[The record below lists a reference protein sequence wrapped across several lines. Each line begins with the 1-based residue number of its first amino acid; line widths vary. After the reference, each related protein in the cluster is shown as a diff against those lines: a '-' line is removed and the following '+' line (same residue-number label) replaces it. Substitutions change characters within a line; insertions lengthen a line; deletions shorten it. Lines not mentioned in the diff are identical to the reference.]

1 MRRLLN
7 TVYIT
12 NELSYLTLDGEN
24 LVCKIENKEHL
35 RVPFDNIENIV
46 CFNYLGCSPALMG
59 KCVSK
64 GIPINFVS
72 PQGHFLAKVCG
83 ETKGNV
89 FLRVQQIDM
98 FREHGLELAKNGV
111 AAKCCSSVKLI
122 KGFMHNNADLREDPG
137 ILNVVRELTEAAEE
151 VYACDSFDSVMGV
164 EGYSASCYFYIFGRF
179 LTNPNNNFTFEYR
192 NKRPPLDPVNA
203 VLSFV
208 YTLLTNEIGSA
219 LETVGLDSYIG
230 FFHTLRSG
238 RKSLACDLVE
248 EQRCLADRFVLR
260 MFNLRILS
268 PDDFENQISGAVYL
282 NDDGRRKV
290 LKNWQERKREDF
302 IHPYLKKKIAF
313 GLIPYVQANLLAKF
327 VRGDIKEY
335 PCFLL
340 K

>member
-7 TVYIT
+7 TIYVT

-24 LVCKIENKEHL
+24 LVCKIDNEERL

-64 GIPINFVS
+64 SIPINFVS

-89 FLRVQQIDM
+89 FLRVRQIDV
-98 FREHGLELAKNGV
+98 FREHGIDLARNGI
-111 AAKCCSSVKLI
+111 AAKLCNCIKLI
-122 KGFMHNNADLREDPG
+122 KGFLHNNAELREDAE
-137 ILNVVRELTEAAEE
+137 IVNVLQQLSDGVKR
-151 VYACDSFDSVMGV
+151 VFDCEDLESVLGL
-164 EGYSASCYFYIFGRF
+164 EGYCASCYFYIFGKF
-179 LTNPNNNFTFEYR
+179 LTNPLNNFEFKYR

-203 VLSFV
+203 ALSFV
-208 YTLLTNEIGSA
+208 YTLLTNEVGSA

-238 RKSLACDLVE
+238 RQSLACDIVE
-248 EQRCLADRFVLR
+248 EQRCLAERFVLR
-260 MFNLRILS
+260 LFNLRVLCAK
-268 PDDFENQISGAVYL
+268 DFESQISGAVYL
-282 NDDGRRKV
+282 NDDGRHKV

-302 IHPYLKKKIAF
+302 MHPYLKQKIAL
-313 GLIPYVQANLLAKF
+313 GLLPYVQANLLAKY
-327 VRGDIKEY
+327 VRGDIEEY